1 MDIKELHSFKLSD
14 AVKFHDRLNP
24 KLWIGEHLDPQVRKQ
39 LLVIA
44 KDFMTELGIHT
55 PAVDDITISGSNAAY
70 SYTPHSDLDLHILV
84 DMSKLL
90 DNDVY
95 KELFH
100 AKKTLY
106 NDSHDITIR
115 GVPVE
120 LYIQDSNEPVVSLG
134 EYSILNDRWIKRPT
148 KRRANLDQNATRAKF
163 DKLLEMVSLALK
175 TKDLKKL
182 TKVIKNIK
190 RYRQAG
196 LDKGGEFSPENL
208 AYKALRSQ
216 GLIEK
221 LYKLRDKLHSELLS
235 IDEMY
240 RDPVTIQKE
249 EQEKTFKAS
258 QVWNY
263 VKKIH
268 PADQQTDAGAGF
280 WDKHRPNQNIWEAFD
295 QPYPIKWEKGE
306 FADYDALATLPDGK
320 PLHIMFNNEGDGEF
334 FIEFYRNNSQEV
346 TGEGDAQR
354 VFSTVLNAIQE
365 FIKKEHPWRLMFSAS
380 KDNWAKQ
387 QKNSE
392 SRAKLY
398 DRLVQ
403 RYANAWGY
411 DMYHEDHGDQVTYE
425 LTQLK
430 QNVKEASGYIP
441 SAKQKNDPRF
451 KTALTVDVAEE
462 KEPLIMYHVTPTR
475 NLPFIKRRGL
485 IPTMGSRSSQIE
497 HEVHGVFLFP
507 DKISA
512 EDAVMNWLG
521 DQFDEDED
529 LAMLAVNVSG
539 LEDSI
544 QAGAEYEKIS
554 TVPIEPSRIKV
565 IHTMLECSGYIPSV
579 KQKNDPRF
587 EKALTVDVHPDTM
600 KKGAKKFG
608 WKISRA
614 GIPPTANPNGKF

>member
-163 DKLLEMVSLALK
+163 DKLLEMVTLALK

-240 RDPVTIQKE
+240 RDPVKIQKKSRVTE
-249 EQEKTFKAS
+249 SAEQKLTLGQLYDDLPDHDEMI
-258 QVWNY
+258 WNY
-263 VKKIH
+263 VGHNDFDIPFTVETISPRKLSMYLLSQYHAEHIDDITDMLEPEQQEIVDNYVNDPNLSKKIIVMANGKIIDGH
-268 PADQQTDAGAGF
+268 
-280 WDKHRPNQNIWEAFD
+280 HRALAAVISNRPIKYVDVAEDNEEDLNEAFD
-295 QPYPIKWEKGE
+295 QPYQLKWDNGE
-306 FADYDALATLPDGK
+306 FGDYDAYTQLPDGSS
-320 PLHIMFNNEGDGEF
+320 LSIMFNREDDDVFTVEF
-334 FIEFYRNNSQEV
+334 WRSNSQDV
-346 TGEGDAQR
+346 TGEGDSQKIFA
-354 VFSTVLNAIQE
+354 TVLSAIQE
-365 FIKKEHPWRLMFSAS
+365 FLTKEQPRFISFTGAKGEQETNKDSRVSLYS
-380 KDNWAKQ
+380 K
-387 QKNSE
+387 
-392 SRAKLY
+392 L
-398 DRLVQ
+398 LQ
-403 RYANAWGY
+403 RYASRWGY
-411 DMYHEDHGDQVTYE
+411 RLKNVHDSGDSVTFD
-425 LTQLK
+425 LVRIK
-430 QNVKEASGYIP
+430 HDVSEASGYIP
-441 SAKQKNDPRF
+441 TYAQR
-451 KTALTVDVAEE
+451 
-462 KEPLIMYHVTPTR
+462 
-475 NLPFIKRRGL
+475 
-485 IPTMGSRSSQIE
+485 
-497 HEVHGVFLFP
+497 
-507 DKISA
+507 
-512 EDAVMNWLG
+512 
-521 DQFDEDED
+521 
-529 LAMLAVNVSG
+529 
-539 LEDSI
+539 
-544 QAGAEYEKIS
+544 
-554 TVPIEPSRIKV
+554 
-565 IHTMLECSGYIPSV
+565 
-579 KQKNDPRF
+579 NDPRF